1 MANLNLPDD
10 QMREIVSAAI
20 LQTVTAENRD
30 TLITEAIANLLRP
43 KEARYGPKTSLL
55 QEAFD
60 FAVNEKARQILTE
73 MLDTDQKIK
82 AQVSDIIAKAAEKAF
97 NEERKEQMIDSM
109 ARAIATAF
117 RDLP

>member
-43 KEARYGPKTSLL
+43 NSSGYGSKTSLL
-55 QEAFD
+55 QEAFN
-60 FAVNEKARQILTE
+60 FAVNQKARQILTE
-73 MLDTDQKIK
+73 MLNTDEKIK
-82 AQVSDIIAKAAEKAF
+82 AQVSGVIAKAAEKAF

-117 RDLP
+117 SDLP